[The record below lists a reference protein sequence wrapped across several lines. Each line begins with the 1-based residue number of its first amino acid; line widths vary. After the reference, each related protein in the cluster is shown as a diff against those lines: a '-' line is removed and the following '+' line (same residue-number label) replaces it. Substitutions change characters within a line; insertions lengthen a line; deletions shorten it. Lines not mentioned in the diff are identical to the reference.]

1 MHHLVDEGQRQ
12 RLNAL
17 VEQLRFLLKV
27 GDDRLPNLHTAHVTF
42 GVVADDF
49 ALVDHIA
56 IGEGDSSVNGIDEVK
71 ESIWCCFARR
81 NELLQIKNALQ
92 GAKICRLFVA

>member
-1 MHHLVDEGQRQ
+1 MRYLVDEEQRQ

-27 GDDRLPNLHTAHVTF
+27 RDDRFPNLHTAHVAF
-42 GVVADDF
+42 GDVADDF

-56 IGEGDSSVNGIDEVK
+56 IGEGDGSVNGID
-71 ESIWCCFARR
+71 
-81 NELLQIKNALQ
+81 L
-92 GAKICRLFVA
+92 